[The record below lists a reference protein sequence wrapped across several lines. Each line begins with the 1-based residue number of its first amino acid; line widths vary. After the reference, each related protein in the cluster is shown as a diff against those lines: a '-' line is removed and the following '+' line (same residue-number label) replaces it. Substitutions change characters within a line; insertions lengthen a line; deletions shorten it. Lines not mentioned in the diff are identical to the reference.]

1 MRIAGLALTLLAAGP
16 AAAQQ
21 GAAPEP
27 LDSIQRESAVLA
39 IGPFPEASLL
49 LRSRVAGSVFPA
61 TEVSLTDR
69 LHLVPPRQRSR
80 GSHSL
85 IGGLIGSA
93 AGIVVCTAI
102 SNYITAMNENTG
114 FSTCTT
120 SGYLGFAVGGF
131 AVGALVGYLIK

>member
-1 MRIAGLALTLLAAGP
+1 MRIAGLALTLLTAGP

-21 GAAPEP
+21 PAAAQP
-27 LDSIQRESAVLA
+27 LDSTQRASAVLA
-39 IGPFPEASLL
+39 IGPSPEASRLL
-49 LRSRVAGSVFPA
+49 QSLAAAQVLPA
-61 TEVSLTDR
+61 TQSSLTDR
-69 LHLVPPRQRSR
+69 LHLVPPLQRSR
-80 GSHSL
+80 GSHAL

-102 SNYITAMNENTG
+102 SNLVNEGG

-120 SGYLGFAVGGF
+120 SGYVGFAVGGF